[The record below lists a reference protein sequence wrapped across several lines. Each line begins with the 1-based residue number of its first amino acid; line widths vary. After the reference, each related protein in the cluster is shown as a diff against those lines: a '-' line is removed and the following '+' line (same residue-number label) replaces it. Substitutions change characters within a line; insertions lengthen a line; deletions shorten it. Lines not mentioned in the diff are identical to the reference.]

1 MIEPIE
7 FFLSEFTEEEIRLKN
22 LQKDVLTKLDNM
34 GYGVKLAEGI
44 YLPMP
49 SLIDENSYP
58 VEIFNSDNQP
68 GHIFQ
73 NWEEIQKFCDSLP

>member
-1 MIEPIE
+1 
-7 FFLSEFTEEEIRLKN
+7 
-22 LQKDVLTKLDNM
+22 M

-68 GHIFQ
+68 EHIFQ
-73 NWEEIQKFCDSLP
+73 NWEEIQKFCDSLT